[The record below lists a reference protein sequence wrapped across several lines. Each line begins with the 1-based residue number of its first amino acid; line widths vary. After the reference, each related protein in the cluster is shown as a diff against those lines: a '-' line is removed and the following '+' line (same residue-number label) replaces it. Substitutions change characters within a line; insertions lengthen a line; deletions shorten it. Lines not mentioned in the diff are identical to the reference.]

1 MADEIRFGDTFIF
14 CTLRLE
20 SRELRYLKTGIGAA
34 GLRKVHMLRNIRI
47 VLIGTTHPGNIGAVA
62 RAMKNMCLEQ
72 LVLVNPKIFPSAE
85 ATARASGAD
94 DLLASARVCETL
106 EQAIAGCRLVVG
118 ASARLRSVE
127 WPQLD
132 PRACAEKLVMECQ
145 GDTDAALLFG
155 RESSGLSNA
164 ELDRCHYLVHIPA
177 NPVFSSLNLSQ
188 AVQVL
193 GYELHVADLAMRQ
206 VPVESVSIAARDPVS
221 AEVMEGFFVHLRQTM
236 KDIGFLDPKQ
246 SEKLQ
251 RRLRRLFLRARPDR
265 DEINILRGIL
275 SAAQGRKSMRPE

>member
-1 MADEIRFGDTFIF
+1 
-14 CTLRLE
+14 
-20 SRELRYLKTGIGAA
+20 
-34 GLRKVHMLRNIRI
+34 MLSNIRV

-72 LVLVNPKIFPSAE
+72 LVLVRPKIFPSAE

-94 DLLASARVCETL
+94 DLLANALVCETL
-106 EQAIAGCRLVVG
+106 EQALEGCRLVVG

-132 PRACAEKLVMECQ
+132 PRACAAKIVAECQ
-145 GDTDAALLFG
+145 GGSRAALLFG

-177 NPVFSSLNLSQ
+177 NPEFTSLNLSQ

-193 GYELHVADLAMRQ
+193 GYELHVTDLAARQ
-206 VPVESVSIAARDPVS
+206 VQEEGRKANARDLVS
-221 AEVMEGFFVHLRQTM
+221 ADIMEGFFAHLRQTLE
-236 KDIGFLDPKQ
+236 DIGFSDPSQ
-246 SEKLQ
+246 SEKLL
-251 RRLRRLFLRARPDR
+251 RRLRRLFLRARPDW
-265 DEINILRGIL
+265 DEMNILRGIL
-275 SAAQGRKSMRPE
+275 SAAQGRKSMRREDKKIS